1 MKKWVSFISGT
12 LNKIGGAVSGIFIMI
27 LGVIVTYEVVMRYV
41 FSAPTNWV
49 MEISIYLN
57 IASVFLA
64 GGFALRD
71 KMHITV
77 DTFTSRLS
85 NRNQILLQLIGLL
98 MGLFYCFILTWKGL
112 EIAITSFR
120 LGEVSPTPLRVPVV
134 LPYCCIVI
142 GGALLIVE
150 FIVQILEAISNLRKA
165 GGGGEKAGNWVQR
178 NWPPLVFLALIVLC
192 GSLYLSKGLAPLGMT
207 ALVFILIFG
216 GMPIAFGLGLIG
228 LLGFYFTFGGGPM
241 LAQVPIG
248 TYKILDDFVVVALPL
263 FIMLSSVLNIGE
275 VGAMLF
281 EAASTWVRHLPGGLG
296 VATIAA
302 CAVFAAITGSSTATV
317 ATIGLIAIPEMFKR
331 NYDRSFVYGTVA
343 IGGVL
348 GPLIPPSVFM
358 ILIGMITGDSV
369 GKLFMAGMLPGI
381 ILAFIFASYIVVH
394 SMRSK
399 SLSKIEPAPWKER
412 WGALKR
418 ASFGFL
424 APVVVLGG
432 IYSGIFTPTE
442 AAGVGTVYSLLICA
456 VVYRTLSLKRLW
468 KIILEG
474 AKLNASIAFMVTG
487 ALVFGQLVTMLQIPE
502 RLCGY
507 LAALPVSPMVILF
520 MILAF
525 ILVLGALMD
534 EVSILLITYPILYYI
549 FVTHFKFDS
558 IWFALVFVVTLEVGL
573 VAPPVGINLFVVQ
586 GIDRSAK
593 FQEVVKGVL
602 PFVLLMIAS
611 ILIFVYIKPL
621 STWLPKLIG

>member
-1 MKKWVSFISGT
+1 
-12 LNKIGGAVSGIFIMI
+12 
-27 LGVIVTYEVVMRYV
+27 
-41 FSAPTNWV
+41 
-49 MEISIYLN
+49 
-57 IASVFLA
+57 
-64 GGFALRD
+64 
-71 KMHITV
+71 
-77 DTFTSRLS
+77 
-85 NRNQILLQLIGLL
+85 

-112 EIAITSFR
+112 EIALTSLR
-120 LGEVSPTPLRVPVV
+120 LSEVSPTPLRVPVF

-142 GGALLIVE
+142 GGALLILE
-150 FIVQILEAISNLRKA
+150 FIVQIAEGVSDLRKA
-165 GGGGEKAGNWVQR
+165 GGQRRQEVGNWAQR
-178 NWPPLVFLALIVLC
+178 NWPPLAFLVLIVLC
-192 GSLYLSKGLAPLGMT
+192 ASLYLSKGLAPLGMT

-228 LLGFYFTFGGGPM
+228 LIGFYFTFGGGPM
-241 LAQVPIG
+241 LSQVPIG

-331 NYDRSFVYGTVA
+331 NYERSFVYGTVA

-381 ILAFIFASYIVVH
+381 LLAFIFASYIVLH

-399 SLSKIEPAPWKER
+399 SLVKIEPAPMKER
-412 WGALKR
+412 LGALKR

-456 VVYRTLSLKRLW
+456 IVYRTLSFKRLW
-468 KIILEG
+468 AIILEG

-502 RLCGY
+502 RLCAY

-520 MILAF
+520 LILTF

-611 ILIFVYIKPL
+611 IVIFIFVKPL
-621 STWLPKLIG
+621 STWLPKWIG